1 MKLGKEKNESGTSK
15 KKARESSDCKWEAN
29 RVFFLLRKQKWKVR
43 QETESDRQH
52 KTNREREEWRM
63 SVADSLQLAAENRKH
78 LRWN

>member
-1 MKLGKEKNESGTSK
+1 MALAKRKQEKAVT
-15 KKARESSDCKWEAN
+15 AN
-29 RVFFLLRKQKWKVR
+29 WRQIEFFFLRKQKWKVR